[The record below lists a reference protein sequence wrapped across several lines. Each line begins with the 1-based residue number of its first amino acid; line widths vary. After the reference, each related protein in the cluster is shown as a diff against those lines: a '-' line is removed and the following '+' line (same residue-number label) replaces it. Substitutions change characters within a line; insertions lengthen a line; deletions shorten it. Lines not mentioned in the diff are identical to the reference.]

1 MEIRWGV
8 FLIILGSAIVTIIPR
23 VLPLVFLSKIT
34 LPKRVEI
41 WLHYIPIA
49 VLASLLAQQL
59 FLQPQINYSDWI
71 AASIAFAAAI
81 LTRSLLITVIV
92 GMLAVMM
99 IRTFF

>member
-59 FLQPQINYSDWI
+59 FLQPKINYSDWI
-71 AASIAFAAAI
+71 AASIAFGAAI
-81 LTRSLLITVIV
+81 LTRSLLIAVIA